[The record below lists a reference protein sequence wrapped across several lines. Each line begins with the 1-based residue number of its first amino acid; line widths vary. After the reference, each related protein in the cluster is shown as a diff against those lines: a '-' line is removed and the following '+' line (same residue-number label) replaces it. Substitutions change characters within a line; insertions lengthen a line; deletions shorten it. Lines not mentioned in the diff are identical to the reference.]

1 MAKVRV
7 AKGDVEGFYTGTAG
21 EFRIT
26 IERTGNKVPR
36 SIDLVLLGLGT
47 CTISTVATFMERKGW
62 PTDALAVELAAEYDD
77 KAGHYKD
84 FSVVLHAGE
93 AVTAE
98 MRKVLL
104 AVAKSCRIH
113 KTLDARPHVAVEV
126 TA

>member
-1 MAKVRV
+1 MARVIV
-7 AKGDVEGFYTGTAG
+7 AKSDVEGYYDGTAG
-21 EFRIT
+21 AFSIR

-47 CTISTVATFMERKGW
+47 CTISTVATFMERKQW
-62 PTDALAVELAAEYDD
+62 PTDALSVELSAEFDD
-77 KAGHYKD
+77 KAGHYRD
-84 FSVVLHAGE
+84 FSVVLHTGE
-93 AVTAE
+93 GVTPD

-126 TA
+126 VA